1 MPLFPSS
8 LASPFRTQVPTP
20 HPPGGSPVTQ
30 EGFPDSG
37 GLLIPQQHTVT
48 PLTRPTGPAAGT
60 DPETGIVLRG
70 LHPALTRA
78 RRGCSEECW
87 K

>member
-37 GLLIPQQHTVT
+37 GLLIP
-48 PLTRPTGPAAGT
+48 
-60 DPETGIVLRG
+60 
-70 LHPALTRA
+70 
-78 RRGCSEECW
+78 
-87 K
+87 